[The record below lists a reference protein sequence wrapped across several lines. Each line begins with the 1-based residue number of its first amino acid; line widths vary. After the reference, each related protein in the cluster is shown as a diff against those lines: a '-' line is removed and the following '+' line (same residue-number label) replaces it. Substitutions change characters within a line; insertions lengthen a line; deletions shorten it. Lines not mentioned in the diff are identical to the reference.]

1 MVKSYR
7 QKGWTADDDS
17 FPTPAELERSL
28 RHRFGFELE
37 NLIRQH
43 YRSYA
48 EKEPR
53 SFGPAFAFRVASV
66 QYGSAVLTVDA
77 LNPLGLIDFFKDV
90 DVLTA
95 ALEQFS
101 VPAFKEAIK
110 VNYDNLV
117 ELSAAVVL
125 SPELVGIFTAKPPG
139 TTDSRDTSSA
149 EMSKQYRL

>member
-1 MVKSYR
+1 
-7 QKGWTADDDS
+7 
-17 FPTPAELERSL
+17 
-28 RHRFGFELE
+28 
-37 NLIRQH
+37 
-43 YRSYA
+43 
-48 EKEPR
+48 
-53 SFGPAFAFRVASV
+53 
-66 QYGSAVLTVDA
+66 
-77 LNPLGLIDFFKDV
+77 
-90 DVLTA
+90 LTA
-95 ALEQFS
+95 VLEQFS